1 MATNFF
7 SRWSQRKL
15 DESTDESQETE
26 QTLEITES
34 SSEIS
39 SGQSNASSEIE
50 QVDTEASTETT
61 LSSAGAEEATD
72 VQGLAPEEDVSVA
85 QLLVSEASE
94 SVKKAAL
101 RKLFLSEEFNV
112 RDGLD
117 DYDDD
122 YSNLK
127 SLSEGVAETLR
138 DWVKDKTEEETA
150 PEEEQVIDNK
160 HEGEVLEQ
168 DFGASFDFFTD
179 ASPFAAGD
187 FVLASF
193 NLIANSEGL
202 TSFSLTDF
210 WNPAAFSD
218 YNIAFSGTD
227 SINVSAIPE
236 PTSIALLMLAGCA
249 LISTR
254 RKVK

>member
-15 DESTDESQETE
+15 DESTDEPLEVE
-26 QTLEITES
+26 QTLEAPELTSSDSS

-39 SGQSNASSEIE
+39 PAELSSEM
-50 QVDTEASTETT
+50 EAAAPQFLESETSET
-61 LSSAGAEEATD
+61 NEDVHVADVQDPAPEAT
-72 VQGLAPEEDVSVA
+72 EDLSVA

-101 RKLFLSEEFNV
+101 RNLFLSEEFNV

-138 DWVKDKTEEETA
+138 DWVKDKTEEDTVNEPEQA
-150 PEEEQVIDNK
+150 ADNEEETLID
-160 HEGEVLEQ
+160 EV
-168 DFGASFDFFTD
+168 D
-179 ASPFAAGD
+179 
-187 FVLASF
+187 
-193 NLIANSEGL
+193 
-202 TSFSLTDF
+202 
-210 WNPAAFSD
+210 
-218 YNIAFSGTD
+218 D
-227 SINVSAIPE
+227 SINEAEETESEFSESDEIAGEEKELYKNTVLDNDATMSDEADLTEMGQNIPH
-236 PTSIALLMLAGCA
+236 
-249 LISTR
+249 
-254 RKVK
+254 K

>member
-15 DESTDESQETE
+15 DESTDEPLEAQ
-26 QTLEITES
+26 QTLEETELTSSEAS

-39 SGQSNASSEIE
+39 PADLSSEME
-50 QVDTEASTETT
+50 VAAPQSLESDALETNEEVH
-61 LSSAGAEEATD
+61 AADVQDPAPEAT
-72 VQGLAPEEDVSVA
+72 EDLSVA

-150 PEEEQVIDNK
+150 PEEEQLIDNK
-160 HEGEVLEQ
+160 DEGEVLE
-168 DFGASFDFFTD
+168 
-179 ASPFAAGD
+179 
-187 FVLASF
+187 
-193 NLIANSEGL
+193 NSESDL
-202 TSFSLTDF
+202 DVSDNELETSESAEITEQEKEKELYKNTV
-210 WNPAAFSD
+210 SD
-218 YNIAFSGTD
+218 DNATMSDEADLREMGQNI
-227 SINVSAIPE
+227 PHKE
-236 PTSIALLMLAGCA
+236 
-249 LISTR
+249 
-254 RKVK
+254 

>member
-15 DESTDESQETE
+15 DESTDEPLEAQ
-26 QTLEITES
+26 QTLEETELT
-34 SSEIS
+34 SSEASIA
-39 SGQSNASSEIE
+39 ASSID
-50 QVDTEASTETT
+50 VEASESLDREALENESPATNEEVHA
-61 LSSAGAEEATD
+61 SDVQDPAPEAT
-72 VQGLAPEEDVSVA
+72 EDLSVA

-138 DWVKDKTEEETA
+138 DWVKDKTEEETT
-150 PEEEQVIDNK
+150 PEEDQVIDSKDKN
-160 HEGEVLEQ
+160 EVLEHSESDLEVSDNEFETSESAEITEQ
-168 DFGASFDFFTD
+168 EKQLYKNT
-179 ASPFAAGD
+179 
-187 FVLASF
+187 VLD
-193 NLIANSEGL
+193 NSA
-202 TSFSLTDF
+202 TM
-210 WNPAAFSD
+210 SD
-218 YNIAFSGTD
+218 EADLKEMGQNI
-227 SINVSAIPE
+227 PHKE
-236 PTSIALLMLAGCA
+236 
-249 LISTR
+249 
-254 RKVK
+254 

>member
-15 DESTDESQETE
+15 DESTDEPFEAE
-26 QTLEITES
+26 QTLEELELTS
-34 SSEIS
+34 SDS
-39 SGQSNASSEIE
+39 ASSDLPSTDFSASIKAHQSLESDE
-50 QVDTEASTETT
+50 EAHAVDSQDTASESTED
-61 LSSAGAEEATD
+61 L
-72 VQGLAPEEDVSVA
+72 SVA

-138 DWVKDKTEEETA
+138 DWVKDKTEEETTL
-150 PEEEQVIDNK
+150 EEEQVIDNK
-160 HEGEVLEQ
+160 DEGDVLEGTES
-168 DFGASFDFFTD
+168 DLEVSDNELETSESAEIAEEEKELYKNTVPDIGA
-179 ASPFAAGD
+179 A
-187 FVLASF
+187 
-193 NLIANSEGL
+193 I
-202 TSFSLTDF
+202 
-210 WNPAAFSD
+210 SD
-218 YNIAFSGTD
+218 EADLKKMGQNI
-227 SINVSAIPE
+227 PHKE
-236 PTSIALLMLAGCA
+236 
-249 LISTR
+249 
-254 RKVK
+254 

>member
-15 DESTDESQETE
+15 DESTDEPLEAQ
-26 QTLEITES
+26 QTLEETELT
-34 SSEIS
+34 SSEASIA
-39 SGQSNASSEIE
+39 ASSID
-50 QVDTEASTETT
+50 VEASESLDREALENESPETNEEVHA
-61 LSSAGAEEATD
+61 SDVQDPAPEAT
-72 VQGLAPEEDVSVA
+72 EDLSVA

-138 DWVKDKTEEETA
+138 DWVKDKTEEEITL
-150 PEEEQVIDNK
+150 EEEQIIDSK
-160 HEGEVLEQ
+160 DESEVLEH
-168 DFGASFDFFTD
+168 
-179 ASPFAAGD
+179 
-187 FVLASF
+187 
-193 NLIANSEGL
+193 SESGL
-202 TSFSLTDF
+202 EVSDNELETSESAEITEQEKGLYKNTV
-210 WNPAAFSD
+210 SD
-218 YNIAFSGTD
+218 DNATMSDEADLKEMGQNI
-227 SINVSAIPE
+227 PHKE
-236 PTSIALLMLAGCA
+236 
-249 LISTR
+249 
-254 RKVK
+254 

>member
-15 DESTDESQETE
+15 DESTDKAREAEQPLEETSVTSPESAS
-26 QTLEITES
+26 QTPTS
-34 SSEIS
+34 
-39 SGQSNASSEIE
+39 
-50 QVDTEASTETT
+50 
-61 LSSAGAEEATD
+61 AEE
-72 VQGLAPEEDVSVA
+72 LAPNDPAPIEPTNALGESGDTKESASEATEELSMA

-138 DWVKDKTEEETA
+138 DWVKDKTEEDTA
-150 PEEEQVIDNK
+150 LEEEQLIDNK
-160 HEGEVLEQ
+160 DEDEVLE
-168 DFGASFDFFTD
+168 
-179 ASPFAAGD
+179 
-187 FVLASF
+187 
-193 NLIANSEGL
+193 NSESDL
-202 TSFSLTDF
+202 EVSDHEFETSESAEITEQEKELYKNTVLD
-210 WNPAAFSD
+210 NDATMSD
-218 YNIAFSGTD
+218 EADLKEMGQNI
-227 SINVSAIPE
+227 PHKE
-236 PTSIALLMLAGCA
+236 
-249 LISTR
+249 
-254 RKVK
+254 

>member
-15 DESTDESQETE
+15 DESTDEPLEAQ
-26 QTLEITES
+26 QTLEETELT
-34 SSEIS
+34 SSEASIA
-39 SGQSNASSEIE
+39 ASSID
-50 QVDTEASTETT
+50 VEASESLDREALENESPETNEEVHA
-61 LSSAGAEEATD
+61 SDVQDPAPEAT
-72 VQGLAPEEDVSVA
+72 EDLSVA

-138 DWVKDKTEEETA
+138 DWVKDKTEEETTL
-150 PEEEQVIDNK
+150 EEEQIIDSK
-160 HEGEVLEQ
+160 DESEVLEHSESGLEVSDNELETSKSAEITEQ
-168 DFGASFDFFTD
+168 EKQLYKNTVSDKSATTSDED
-179 ASPFAAGD
+179 
-187 FVLASF
+187 
-193 NLIANSEGL
+193 NLKEMGQ
-202 TSFSLTDF
+202 
-210 WNPAAFSD
+210 
-218 YNIAFSGTD
+218 NI
-227 SINVSAIPE
+227 PHKE
-236 PTSIALLMLAGCA
+236 
-249 LISTR
+249 
-254 RKVK
+254 

>member
-15 DESTDESQETE
+15 DESTDEPLEVE
-26 QTLEITES
+26 QTLEAPALTSSDSS

-39 SGQSNASSEIE
+39 PADLSSEM
-50 QVDTEASTETT
+50 EAAAPQSLESDALETNEEVH
-61 LSSAGAEEATD
+61 AADVQDPAPEAT
-72 VQGLAPEEDVSVA
+72 EDLSVA

-138 DWVKDKTEEETA
+138 DWVKDKTEEETT

-160 HEGEVLEQ
+160 TEGEVLEH
-168 DFGASFDFFTD
+168 
-179 ASPFAAGD
+179 
-187 FVLASF
+187 
-193 NLIANSEGL
+193 SESDL
-202 TSFSLTDF
+202 EVSDNEFETSESAEITEQEKQLYKNTV
-210 WNPAAFSD
+210 SD
-218 YNIAFSGTD
+218 DNATMSDEADLKEMGQNI
-227 SINVSAIPE
+227 PHKE
-236 PTSIALLMLAGCA
+236 
-249 LISTR
+249 
-254 RKVK
+254 

>member
-15 DESTDESQETE
+15 DESTDQPLEAQ
-26 QTLEITES
+26 QTLEETELTSAKTS
-34 SSEIS
+34 SA
-39 SGQSNASSEIE
+39 ASSIDAETSESLERGTLEKESPEHAVDSQTIDSQEI
-50 QVDTEASTETT
+50 ASETT
-61 LSSAGAEEATD
+61 
-72 VQGLAPEEDVSVA
+72 EDLSVA

-150 PEEEQVIDNK
+150 PEEEQIIDNK
-160 HEGEVLEQ
+160 DEGEVLE
-168 DFGASFDFFTD
+168 
-179 ASPFAAGD
+179 
-187 FVLASF
+187 
-193 NLIANSEGL
+193 NSEIDLGVSDNKL
-202 TSFSLTDF
+202 ETSESAEITEQEKELYKNTVS
-210 WNPAAFSD
+210 NNNATMSD
-218 YNIAFSGTD
+218 EADLKEVGQNI
-227 SINVSAIPE
+227 PHKE
-236 PTSIALLMLAGCA
+236 
-249 LISTR
+249 
-254 RKVK
+254 

>member
-15 DESTDESQETE
+15 DESTDEPLEVE
-26 QTLEITES
+26 QTLEATELTSSDS
-34 SSEIS
+34 SSEVS
-39 SGQSNASSEIE
+39 LEMEAAAPQSLESDALETNEEVHASDV
-50 QVDTEASTETT
+50 QDPAP
-61 LSSAGAEEATD
+61 EAT
-72 VQGLAPEEDVSVA
+72 EDLSVA

-138 DWVKDKTEEETA
+138 DWVKDKTEEETT

-160 HEGEVLEQ
+160 TEGEVLEH
-168 DFGASFDFFTD
+168 
-179 ASPFAAGD
+179 
-187 FVLASF
+187 
-193 NLIANSEGL
+193 SESDL
-202 TSFSLTDF
+202 EVSDNEFETSESAEITEHEKELYKNTVPDDS
-210 WNPAAFSD
+210 ATMSD
-218 YNIAFSGTD
+218 EADLKEMGQNI
-227 SINVSAIPE
+227 PHKE
-236 PTSIALLMLAGCA
+236 
-249 LISTR
+249 
-254 RKVK
+254 

>member
-15 DESTDESQETE
+15 DESTDEPLEVE
-26 QTLEITES
+26 QTLEVPALTPSDS
-34 SSEIS
+34 SASEIS
-39 SGQSNASSEIE
+39 PADLSSEMEAAAPQSLESETIE
-50 QVDTEASTETT
+50 INEEVHVADVQDPAP
-61 LSSAGAEEATD
+61 EAT
-72 VQGLAPEEDVSVA
+72 EDLSVA

-138 DWVKDKTEEETA
+138 DWVKDKTEEDTVNEPEQVA
-150 PEEEQVIDNK
+150 DNEEETLID
-160 HEGEVLEQ
+160 EV
-168 DFGASFDFFTD
+168 D
-179 ASPFAAGD
+179 
-187 FVLASF
+187 
-193 NLIANSEGL
+193 
-202 TSFSLTDF
+202 
-210 WNPAAFSD
+210 
-218 YNIAFSGTD
+218 D
-227 SINVSAIPE
+227 SINEAEETESE
-236 PTSIALLMLAGCA
+236 LSESDEIAGEEKGLY
-249 LISTR
+249 
-254 RKVK
+254 KN

>member
-15 DESTDESQETE
+15 DESTDEPLEVE
-26 QTLEITES
+26 QTLEATELTSSDS
-34 SSEIS
+34 SSEVS
-39 SGQSNASSEIE
+39 LEMEAAAPQSLESDALETNEEVHASDV
-50 QVDTEASTETT
+50 QDPAP
-61 LSSAGAEEATD
+61 EAT
-72 VQGLAPEEDVSVA
+72 EDLSVA

-138 DWVKDKTEEETA
+138 DWVKDKTEEETTL
-150 PEEEQVIDNK
+150 EEEQIIDSK
-160 HEGEVLEQ
+160 DESEVLEH
-168 DFGASFDFFTD
+168 
-179 ASPFAAGD
+179 
-187 FVLASF
+187 
-193 NLIANSEGL
+193 SESDL
-202 TSFSLTDF
+202 EVSDNEFETSESAEITEQEKELYKNTVPDG
-210 WNPAAFSD
+210 NATMSD
-218 YNIAFSGTD
+218 EADLKEMGQNI
-227 SINVSAIPE
+227 PHKE
-236 PTSIALLMLAGCA
+236 
-249 LISTR
+249 
-254 RKVK
+254 

>member
-26 QTLEITES
+26 QTLEKTES

-39 SGQSNASSEIE
+39 SGQSNASSKIE

-138 DWVKDKTEEETA
+138 DWVKDKTEEETTL
-150 PEEEQVIDNK
+150 EEEQVIDNK
-160 HEGEVLEQ
+160 GEGDVLEGTES
-168 DFGASFDFFTD
+168 DLEVSDNELETSESAEIAEEEKELYKNTAPDIGA
-179 ASPFAAGD
+179 A
-187 FVLASF
+187 
-193 NLIANSEGL
+193 I
-202 TSFSLTDF
+202 
-210 WNPAAFSD
+210 SD
-218 YNIAFSGTD
+218 EADLKKMGQNI
-227 SINVSAIPE
+227 PHKE
-236 PTSIALLMLAGCA
+236 
-249 LISTR
+249 
-254 RKVK
+254 

>member
-15 DESTDESQETE
+15 DESTDEPLEVE
-26 QTLEITES
+26 QTLEATELTSSDS
-34 SSEIS
+34 SSEVS
-39 SGQSNASSEIE
+39 LEMEAAAPQSLESDALETNEEVHASDV
-50 QVDTEASTETT
+50 QDPAP
-61 LSSAGAEEATD
+61 EAT
-72 VQGLAPEEDVSVA
+72 EDLSVA

-138 DWVKDKTEEETA
+138 DWVKDKTEEETT

-160 HEGEVLEQ
+160 TEGEVLEH
-168 DFGASFDFFTD
+168 
-179 ASPFAAGD
+179 
-187 FVLASF
+187 
-193 NLIANSEGL
+193 SESDL
-202 TSFSLTDF
+202 EVSDNEFETSESAEITEHEKELYKNTV
-210 WNPAAFSD
+210 SD
-218 YNIAFSGTD
+218 DNATMSDEADLKEMGQNI
-227 SINVSAIPE
+227 PHKE
-236 PTSIALLMLAGCA
+236 
-249 LISTR
+249 
-254 RKVK
+254 